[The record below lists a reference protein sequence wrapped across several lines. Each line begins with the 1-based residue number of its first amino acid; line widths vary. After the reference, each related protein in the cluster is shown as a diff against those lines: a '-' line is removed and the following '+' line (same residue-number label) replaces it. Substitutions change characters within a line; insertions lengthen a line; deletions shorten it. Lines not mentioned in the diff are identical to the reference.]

1 MRTVEEIVV
10 EIDAAIADSG
20 PSCARHHDAPGREPA
35 LALLARLGVNVTPAY
50 PGVRD
55 SRVPVCRPSP
65 SADDTIVMEVI
76 R

>member
-1 MRTVEEIVV
+1 MMRTVEEIVD

-35 LALLARLGVNVTPAY
+35 LVLLARLGAT
-50 PGVRD
+50 VR
-55 SRVPVCRPSP
+55 RPSP